1 MGIVY
6 QLMDGYGALIIVDA
20 SNAELHLLLVPD
32 VPDLMEP
39 TLEEWQAQIADLHW
53 RSPHASFVLPV
64 QEVLAERVLIV
75 GCQPETCEEFEEGLS
90 VTSPQPFRRDTSSAG
105 ARRRA
110 PLGVEVTAA

>member
-64 QEVLAERVLIV
+64 QGASW
-75 GCQPETCEEFEEGLS
+75 P
-90 VTSPQPFRRDTSSAG
+90 SAS
-105 ARRRA
+105 
-110 PLGVEVTAA
+110 